1 MGFLNVETKRSAVE
15 GIQAG
20 RNVPRMAVTDLGK
33 GVYMS
38 KGQKMVCRDVIFG
51 RRHS

>member
-20 RNVPRMAVTDLGK
+20 TKRSPHGCDRPWK
-33 GVYMS
+33 GGLHEQGS
-38 KGQKMVCRDVIFG
+38 KDGM
-51 RRHS
+51 